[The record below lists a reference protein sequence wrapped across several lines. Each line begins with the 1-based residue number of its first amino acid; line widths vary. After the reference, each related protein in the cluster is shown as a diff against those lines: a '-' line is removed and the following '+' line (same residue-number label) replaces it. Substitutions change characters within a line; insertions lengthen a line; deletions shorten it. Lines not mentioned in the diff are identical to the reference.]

1 MLNVQYARNIAASV
15 GGSSESIWLSQVS
28 AITIT
33 LLGPIIAQAADY
45 WGRKWFV
52 VLTTLLGF
60 VGCIVVS
67 RANSMGEAIVGQV
80 LAALGY
86 SSQALLNAIASEILP
101 RRLRPAA
108 QGGLGLTSGLG
119 AAFSLI
125 FGFHM
130 VEVSTDGWRVYW
142 YVTAGL
148 MLAATIVFTLAY
160 NPSPRPLQAAL
171 STVEKIQRLDWAAYA
186 LMAAGLVPLNI
197 ALTWSDNPYTWSN
210 AHVSAPFA
218 VGIVALIAFAV
229 HQILIKKDGLCHHDL
244 FKKDHNCA
252 IAFLCIFAE
261 GLSFFSVNNF
271 FPSEMS
277 ILYEPDTFR
286 VGLRASITFFAAIA
300 SALAVSVYSSITK
313 DIRHPIIAAY
323 ALIVLY
329 TSKPGNS
336 SSSSYEQSLMKN

>member
-1 MLNVQYARNIAASV
+1 VSV
-15 GGSSESIWLSQVS
+15 
-28 AITIT
+28 ITVT

-52 VLTTLLGF
+52 VFTSLLGF
-60 VGCIVVS
+60 GGCVVVS
-67 RANSMGEAIVGQV
+67 RANSMGVAIIGQV

-108 QGGLGLTSGLG
+108 QGDLGLTSGLG

-130 VEVSTDGWRVYW
+130 VAVSTDGWHVYW

-148 MLAATIVFTLAY
+148 MLAAVILFTLAY
-160 NPSPRPLQAAL
+160 NPSPRPLQVAL
-171 STVEKIQRLDWAAYA
+171 STAEKIKRLDWLAYA
-186 LMAAGLVPLNI
+186 LLAAGIVPLNI
-197 ALTWSDNPYTWSN
+197 ALTWSDNPYPWNN

-218 VGIVALIAFAV
+218 AGIVALIAFAV
-229 HQILIKKDGLCHHDL
+229 HQIFIKKDGLCHHDL
-244 FKKDHNCA
+244 FKKDRNCA
-252 IAFLCIFAE
+252 IAFLCVFVE

-277 ILYEPDTFR
+277 MLYEPDTCK

-313 DIRHPIIAAY
+313 DIRNPIVASY
-323 ALIVLY
+323 TLIVLY
-329 TSKPGNS
+329 TSRTNFFS
-336 SSSSYEQSLMKN
+336 SS